1 MNRPKARYRSDSFI
15 CFKCM
20 LLRTGPSMLAY
31 ASSDTFF
38 SQYYFEGRFDI
49 VKFAKLV
56 AAEGLFLFL
65 RIGPY
70 ACAEWNF
77 GSVYIFASN
86 CFNVLTISHLATIG
100 FSCHV

>member
-1 MNRPKARYRSDSFI
+1 M
-15 CFKCM
+15 
-20 LLRTGPSMLAY
+20 
-31 ASSDTFF
+31 TFAL
-38 SQYYFEGRFDI
+38 SQYYFEGRFDL

-77 GSVYIFASN
+77 GSVYI
-86 CFNVLTISHLATIG
+86 LTFYWPFSVNTLWYMYISHILVV
-100 FSCHV
+100 FLYV

>member
-1 MNRPKARYRSDSFI
+1 
-15 CFKCM
+15 
-20 LLRTGPSMLAY
+20 MLAY
-31 ASSDTFF
+31 PAPDVLP
-38 SQYYFEGRFDI
+38 QYYFEGRFDI

-77 GSVYIFASN
+77 GSVYISALY
-86 CFNVLTISHLATIG
+86 CFNLLTMSQICIKPQ
-100 FSCHV
+100 

>member
-1 MNRPKARYRSDSFI
+1 M
-15 CFKCM
+15 
-20 LLRTGPSMLAY
+20 TY
-31 ASSDTFF
+31 AL
-38 SQYYFEGRFDI
+38 SQYYFEGRFDL

-77 GSVYIFASN
+77 GSVYILAFQLLECIHSI
-86 CFNVLTISHLATIG
+86 NVNHSSIQFPI
-100 FSCHV
+100 